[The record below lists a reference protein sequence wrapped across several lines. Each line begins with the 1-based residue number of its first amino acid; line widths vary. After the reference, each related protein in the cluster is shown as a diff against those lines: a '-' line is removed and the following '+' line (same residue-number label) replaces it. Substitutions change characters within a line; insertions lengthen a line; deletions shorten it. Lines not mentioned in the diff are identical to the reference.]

1 MKTTIL
7 AVVSA
12 FAAIAFAACGQTAS
26 NGNSM
31 TNNAMKM
38 NSNSSMNM
46 NGMNSNSVPMNADH
60 DMSAEHHSEMKSSP
74 NAAAQPYDLQ
84 FMDTMT
90 AHHQSAIDMAKMV
103 LAKSTNDEL
112 KKFAQKIIDD
122 QMKEIGQM
130 KAWRA
135 KWYADKPPAMNM
147 AMPGMAD
154 SVKMMTSGGMK
165 KMEAVSGKEFDSMF
179 LDMMTAHHSA
189 AVTMAKD
196 ALTKAERP
204 EIKTLAGQ
212 IIKAQDAE
220 IKQMADWKSK
230 WSK

>member
-1 MKTTIL
+1 MKSIIL
-7 AVVSA
+7 IVLVNVVVV
-12 FAAIAFAACGQTAS
+12 AFAACGQTAS

-46 NGMNSNSVPMNADH
+46 NGMDRNSMPKNS
-60 DMSAEHHSEMKSSP
+60 DMSMNHSDMQSSP
-74 NAAAQPYDLQ
+74 NAAGQSYDLQ

-90 AHHQSAIDMAKMV
+90 AHHQSAIDMAKMA
-103 LAKSTNDEL
+103 LSKSNNDDL

-130 KAWRA
+130 KEWRA
-135 KWYADKPPAMNM
+135 KWYADKPPAVNM

-154 SVKMMTSGGMK
+154 AMKMMMGDGLK
-165 KMEAVSGKEFDSMF
+165 KMVAMSGKEFHSMF
-179 LDMMTAHHSA
+179 LDMMTAHHKG
-189 AVTMAKD
+189 AVTMAKE
-196 ALTKAERP
+196 ALTKAEHA
-204 EIKTLAGQ
+204 EIKTLANQ
-212 IIKAQDAE
+212 IIIAQEAE
-220 IKQMADWKSK
+220 IKMMSEWKTK

>member
-1 MKTTIL
+1 MKTIFLTAL
-7 AVVSA
+7 TSVVVV
-12 FAAIAFAACGQTAS
+12 AFAACGQTAS
-26 NGNSM
+26 DGNSM
-31 TNNAMKM
+31 TNSAMKM

-46 NGMNSNSVPMNADH
+46 NGMNNNSMPMNANH

-90 AHHQSAIDMAKMV
+90 AHHQSAIDMAKMA
-103 LAKSTNDEL
+103 LSKSTNDEL

-122 QMKEIGQM
+122 QTKEIGQI
-130 KAWRA
+130 KDWRA
-135 KWYADKPPAMNM
+135 KWYADKPPAINM

-154 SVKMMTSGGMK
+154 SMKMMMGGGMK
-165 KMEAVSGKEFDSMF
+165 KMEAMSGKEFDSMF

-189 AVTMAKD
+189 AVTMAKE
-196 ALTKAERP
+196 ALTKAEKP
-204 EIKTLAGQ
+204 EIKTLANQ
-212 IIKAQDAE
+212 IIKAQEAE
-220 IKQMADWKSK
+220 NKQMADWKAK